1 MFIVTGKGPQGTV
14 SHRHPGAKAAME
26 AALRLAGQGFSDVL
40 VHGPDGKVYTLSELP
55 SLLDERGKFE
65 R

>member
-14 SHRHPGAKAAME
+14 SHQHPGAKAAME

-40 VHGPDGKVYTLSELP
+40 VYGPDGKVYALSELP
-55 SLLDERGKFE
+55 SLLNERGKFE